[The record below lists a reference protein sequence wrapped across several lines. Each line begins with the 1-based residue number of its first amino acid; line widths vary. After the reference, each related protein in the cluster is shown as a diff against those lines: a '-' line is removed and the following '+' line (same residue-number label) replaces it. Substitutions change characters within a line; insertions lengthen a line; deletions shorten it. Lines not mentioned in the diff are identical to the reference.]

1 LSEDRSNG
9 YEAFAE
15 KFIAVRSNSGQN
27 LVKKWANNFSSK
39 ATIIDI
45 GAGYGEPLTSIL
57 INRGFAV
64 SAIDAS
70 PKMISALRAR
80 FSNID
85 LACEAVEESNFFGR
99 TFDGAL
105 AIGLIFLLS
114 PEAQEEFVHRVFDA
128 LKSGGRFLF
137 SAPSQQASWD
147 DILTGRQSVSLG
159 ETTYCR
165 ILREAGFESVE
176 THVDDDENHYFE
188 ALKT

>member
-1 LSEDRSNG
+1 MSEDRSNG
-9 YEAFAE
+9 YEAIAE
-15 KFIAVRSNSGQN
+15 KFIAVRSNSGQD
-27 LVKKWANNFSSK
+27 LVEKWANNFSPK
-39 ATIIDI
+39 AFIIDI
-45 GAGYGEPLTSIL
+45 GAGYGEPLTSVL

-70 PKMISALRAR
+70 PKMVSALGAR
-80 FSNID
+80 FPNID
-85 LACEAVEESNFFGR
+85 LACEAVEESNFFGQS
-99 TFDGAL
+99 FDGAL

-114 PEAQEEFVHRVFDA
+114 PETQKDFVRRVFNA

-137 SAPSQQASWD
+137 SAPSQQGSWD

-165 ILREAGFESVE
+165 ILREAGFDSIE
-176 THVDDDENHYFE
+176 THVDNDENHYFE